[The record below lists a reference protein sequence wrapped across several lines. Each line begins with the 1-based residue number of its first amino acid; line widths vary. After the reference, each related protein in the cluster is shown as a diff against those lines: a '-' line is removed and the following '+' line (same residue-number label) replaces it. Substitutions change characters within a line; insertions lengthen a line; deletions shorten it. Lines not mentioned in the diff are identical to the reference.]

1 MHLYGSRHDTAQH
14 CHKIPSTFHGRTAP
28 DPISRTIIGMEHG
41 AQITRVMTP
50 SSWSGQVWWL
60 NVCNECAGEGV
71 YGVRQASAGPATNQ
85 YQTLPA
91 CRGATTALCHS
102 DFPRCGLVS
111 VVSPPRARA
120 NPLTVSW
127 AASSA
132 RARPE
137 ERRVA
142 SRRLGGGMLGLR
154 CVLCCHGVTV
164 LCVDP
169 VVTAPAAAL
178 SHQPRSSP
186 ARPATSLHS
195 ASVPATATSTTSHF
209 YCAVASS
216 GCLPDIIYRAMPMVQ
231 TMGPSCRTVD
241 PATKCLWSLLF
252 CNFLPFLCLS
262 NAALMRNC
270 IKSVSCLVKVWRHDI
285 KSVSS
290 ENIAQYCRYC
300 HSYSSYTPLTSVPQL
315 QSEFPELASAGDTL
329 TSVTVRQWPP
339 ARLRLTS
346 SWQSDTERQTP
357 DNLLFSH
364 CPQHCVRVV

>member
-1 MHLYGSRHDTAQH
+1 M
-14 CHKIPSTFHGRTAP
+14 
-28 DPISRTIIGMEHG
+28 
-41 AQITRVMTP
+41 
-50 SSWSGQVWWL
+50 
-60 NVCNECAGEGV
+60 
-71 YGVRQASAGPATNQ
+71 YGVRQPSAGPATNQ

-195 ASVPATATSTTSHF
+195 ASVPASKTPSLIQTKLSHLTKRGR
-209 YCAVASS
+209 S
-216 GCLPDIIYRAMPMVQ
+216 IINKYLLLAKYRTQ
-231 TMGPSCRTVD
+231 TQ
-241 PATKCLWSLLF
+241 
-252 CNFLPFLCLS
+252 
-262 NAALMRNC
+262 
-270 IKSVSCLVKVWRHDI
+270 LVI
-285 KSVSS
+285 
-290 ENIAQYCRYC
+290 Y
-300 HSYSSYTPLTSVPQL
+300 
-315 QSEFPELASAGDTL
+315 
-329 TSVTVRQWPP
+329 
-339 ARLRLTS
+339 
-346 SWQSDTERQTP
+346 
-357 DNLLFSH
+357 
-364 CPQHCVRVV
+364 